1 LVVCAPAA
9 FPAYG
14 VSAAPF
20 FSLVD
25 GSVRSV
31 VTEGLAW
38 GVAQVAALVAS
49 ARRGEPTIEA
59 PRLAPG
65 GRGR

>member
-1 LVVCAPAA
+1 VCAPAV

-49 ARRGEPTIEA
+49 ARRAT
-59 PRLAPG
+59 R
-65 GRGR
+65 